1 MAMSRDKL
9 IIGGV
14 VLLGA
19 LSFFVYNQAKRDESM
34 GKPTITAADF
44 PTISASDDIDKI
56 SLTNGDKPEVVL
68 QKVPDPA
75 SSAPQ
80 GDAGVAM
87 KWELAKPVKAEA
99 NQQTAKD
106 LANNLKDLKV
116 DAKINLILDDAV
128 RKDKQLDAAHAVHVV
143 AWKGG
148 DKKID
153 EFFGKSGS
161 AGQLV
166 VVADKPDAVWAAKGY
181 SSTLY
186 SKDAKDFRNKE
197 IAHFDDASATQAT
210 IANTHGAFSF
220 AKSGD
225 KWTATF
231 DRKALAHLD
240 EEKIK
245 DMLRAYK
252 GLNAEDFGDGK
263 SLEETGLDKP
273 DARVSITLKDD
284 KAIELLVGKISTG
297 TNRWAKRADSDII
310 YQVPGFAADWV
321 TSDVSKYQA
330 SADAGAAK
338 PPGKTAAKTGGKK

>member
-14 VLLGA
+14 VVLAA
-19 LSFFVYNQAKRDESM
+19 LSFFVYSQAKRDESI
-34 GKPTITAADF
+34 GKPTVTAADF
-44 PTISASDDIDKI
+44 PTISASDDIDKV

-68 QKVPDPA
+68 QKVPDSA
-75 SSAPQ
+75 AAPQ
-80 GDAGVAM
+80 GDGGAPT
-87 KWELAKPVKAEA
+87 KWELAKPVKAEV

-106 LANNLKDLKV
+106 LVNNLTDLKV

-128 RKDKQLDAAHAVHVV
+128 RKDKQLDTAHAVHVV

-166 VVADKPDAVWAAKGY
+166 VVADKPEAVWAAKGY
-181 SSTLY
+181 SAFLY
-186 SKDAKDFRNKE
+186 SKEAKDFRNKE
-197 IAHFDDASATQAT
+197 IVHFDDASATQAT
-210 IANTHGAFSF
+210 ITNTHGAFSF
-220 AKSGD
+220 TKSGD
-225 KWTATF
+225 KWAATF
-231 DRKALAHLD
+231 DRKPLARLD

-252 GLNAEDFGDGK
+252 VLSADDFGDGK

-273 DARVSITLKDD
+273 DARLSITLKDD
-284 KAIELLVGKISTG
+284 KTVEVLVGKASTG
-297 TNRWAKRADSDII
+297 ANRWAKRADSDLI
-310 YQVPGFAADWV
+310 YQIPGFAADWV

-338 PPGKTAAKTGGKK
+338 PPAKTAAKNVGKK